1 MRVEA
6 GTRVLITGASKGIGA
21 ALARAFAERGAI
33 VGLVAR
39 SESDTAALPG
49 EGHVS
54 LAADVTD
61 PSSLA
66 AAVERFGR
74 VDVVV
79 ANAGVAHYQDFTE
92 LTPERADQ
100 MTDVNWRGTL
110 LTVRA
115 VLPQMLERRSGHVV
129 IVSSGAGFRAF
140 PQASV
145 YGATKAAQRAFSEA
159 LRHELAGTGV
169 SVTTVYPG
177 EIKSQLHAHERDT
190 MPAWYKAEE
199 AAPAEELA
207 TRVVDA
213 VDEDRRAVHYPPII
227 RLLRIVHGISPRA
240 GDIFL
245 RTLRGRSAAPRA

>member
-1 MRVEA
+1 M
-6 GTRVLITGASKGIGA
+6 
-21 ALARAFAERGAI
+21 AL
-33 VGLVAR
+33 V
-39 SESDTAALPG
+39 
-49 EGHVS
+49 
-54 LAADVTD
+54 ADVTD
-61 PSSLA
+61 PQSLA

-92 LTPERADQ
+92 LAPERAAQ
-100 MTDVNWRGTL
+100 MTDINWTGTL

-115 VLPQMLERRSGHVV
+115 VLPGMLERRSGHVV
-129 IVSSGAGFRAF
+129 VVSSGAGFRAF

-169 SVTTVYPG
+169 SVTTVFPG
-177 EIKSQLHAHERDT
+177 EIKSELHAHERET
-190 MPAWYKAEE
+190 MPAWYKADE

-207 TRVVDA
+207 KRVVDA
-213 VDEDRRAVHYPPII
+213 VAEDKRAVHYPPVV

-240 GDIFL
+240 GDLML
-245 RTLRGRSAAPRA
+245 RALRGRSPRRGPSCAGRACRPAPQARYL

>member
-6 GTRVLITGASKGIGA
+6 GTRVLVTGASKGIGA
-21 ALARAFAERGAI
+21 ALATAFADRGAT

-39 SESDTAALPG
+39 SESNATDLPG
-49 EGHVS
+49 DGHTALV
-54 LAADVTD
+54 ADVTD
-61 PSSLA
+61 PASLG
-66 AAVERFGR
+66 AAVGRFGR

-79 ANAGVAHYQDFTE
+79 ANAGVAHYQSFSE

-100 MTDVNWRGTL
+100 MTEVNWTGTL

-115 VLPQMLERRSGHVV
+115 VLPGMLERGSGHIVV
-129 IVSSGAGFRAF
+129 VSSGAGFRAF

-169 SVTTVYPG
+169 SVTTVFPG

-190 MPAWYKAEE
+190 MPSWYKADE

-213 VDEDRRAVHYPPII
+213 VVHDRRAVHYPPVI
-227 RLLRIVHGISPRA
+227 RLLRILYGISPRV
-240 GDIFL
+240 GDLFL
-245 RTLRGRSAAPRA
+245 RLLRGRSAAPRR

>member
-1 MRVEA
+1 MLV
-6 GTRVLITGASKGIGA
+6 TGASKGIGA
-21 ALARAFAERGAI
+21 ALARAFAERGAT

-39 SESDTAALPG
+39 TESDAADLPG
-49 EGHVS
+49 EGHMS
-54 LAADVTD
+54 LVADVSD

-79 ANAGVAHYQDFTE
+79 ANAGVAHYQDFSE
-92 LTPERADQ
+92 LSPERAAQ
-100 MTDVNWRGTL
+100 MTDVNWTGTL
-110 LTVRA
+110 LTVRS
-115 VLPQMLERRSGHVV
+115 VLPGMLERHSGHVV

-199 AAPAEELA
+199 AAPAEALA

-213 VDEDRRAVHYPPII
+213 VAGDKRAVIYPPPV
-227 RLLRIVHGISPRA
+227 RLLRIIHGISPRA
-240 GDIFL
+240 ADLFL
-245 RTLRGRSAAPRA
+245 RALRGRSAAPRP